1 MISSIIEQ
9 KKDKWPKYEVSL
21 IFLGT
26 LIYSFMFYHDRYF
39 SILVQC
45 IRHVVL
51 QQENIVK
58 VVFLNVYAQISFHSI
73 HPFPVLT
80 FNLATNTKY
89 GHDSLNVNAGI
100 SSHSFFLI
108 FFDQSCF
115 VLFLY

>member
-1 MISSIIEQ
+1 
-9 KKDKWPKYEVSL
+9 
-21 IFLGT
+21 
-26 LIYSFMFYHDRYF
+26 MFDHCRYF

-100 SSHSFFLI
+100 SSHSFFLQ
-108 FFDQSCF
+108 FFDRSYF
-115 VLFLY
+115 VLFSD